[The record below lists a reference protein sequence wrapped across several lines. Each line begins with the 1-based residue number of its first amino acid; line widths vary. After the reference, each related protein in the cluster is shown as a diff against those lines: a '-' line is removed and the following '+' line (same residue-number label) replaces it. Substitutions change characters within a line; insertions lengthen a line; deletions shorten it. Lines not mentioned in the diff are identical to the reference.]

1 MSIRR
6 IILFLLVSI
15 AFVVAT
21 GTPTKLQENPGPD
34 IIPGINVNMGSGII
48 LPGGNLW
55 HQQQNGPYSAISKL
69 NSLLL
74 LTSADNPP
82 TGSPVNVDG
91 FVQDPVTGVVE
102 PAYAIQGIT
111 YTQDDVTGEFAG
123 YLFTAEDENNYYFG
137 FAQSVFINDNTY
149 GDNAIGWESRKKGH
163 RLKDLLNSDHIEVRL
178 YDGSGNLALD
188 FFLDY
193 ATQDRKTSEI
203 LNLGATGGDGA
214 MVYGDPT
221 YILESSSSLVWNFNQ
236 AYPSFPFKNDT
247 NPLRVPTN
255 TYDSWTTAD
264 PNYPWIYELVYEW
277 SISKAAFPDGTL
289 GNIQILE
296 VHNSPSKKYDS
307 VVPVPVIT
315 VKKEANPASG
325 SYVVRDETILY
336 SISVTNV
343 GMAPITDVVIT
354 DIIDLNLDN
363 IIPEDGGTYDEPSRT
378 ITWPSVP
385 FLGPGDSIL
394 VQYWADVEPID
405 LPLPGPLDI
414 FNFAT
419 ISSPDLPTDINT
431 NTTVHTVIP
440 TPLID
445 IEKTPDYQEVLTG
458 STVTFTITVT
468 NTGDVDLTG
477 VAVTDPNI
485 PDCSNLQIG
494 TLAAGQSTSYECM
507 VTVFEDIINVAT
519 VTGTPP
525 VGPDV
530 TDSDDAQV
538 VVINPAIQIVK
549 TSDATGSNQIG
560 DLITYTFEVSNI
572 GDVTLTNVTVLDSL
586 YGSIDIFQTT
596 LNPGEV
602 TSGTAQH
609 IVTQADI
616 DSGLRH
622 NVATATGNPPI
633 GDPVTDTDDETVT
646 FPQNPAIQVVKTS
659 DATGSNQVGDVITF
673 TYEVTNTGDVTL
685 TNVSVTDDLEGPISL
700 AKTTLIPGEATSG
713 TAQYTVTQA
722 DIDAGSRQN
731 VATATGNPPIGD
743 PVTDTDDETVTF
755 PQNPAIQ
762 VVKTSNAT
770 GSNQVRD
777 VITFTYE
784 VTNTGDVTLTN
795 VSVTDDLEG
804 PISLAKTTLTPGEVT
819 TGTAQHTVTQD
830 DIDAGSRQNVATAA
844 GNPPIGDPV
853 TDTDD
858 ETVTFPQNPSIQIEK
873 TPDQQIVIGVG
884 IATFNITVTN
894 SGNVTLT
901 DVNISDPLAPNCDN
915 NTIGTLAPGASTSY
929 PCTAVVTASIQNV
942 ATVTGTPPVGPDVT
956 DNDDASVTVIS
967 PNIDIEKF
975 TMVQVLPSNTCSTFG
990 KPQVLTMLYTG
1001 DGPEAT
1007 SHSQDAG
1014 KVSVEGDPN
1023 DANPVYITV
1032 ANKENLSDSK
1042 TKIYLQDFEVALDD
1056 TFEID
1061 ANVVGKAQLE
1071 ATTYVFVKD
1080 QAGNLLQTVMFHTS
1094 CSQPLNLGD
1103 QFGSIQLV
1111 GFLGESGEG
1120 DTYSEPQPGYFGEDA
1135 DNPEG
1140 PTASAGDDTIIWTY
1154 IVTGSGVDIPLSN
1167 ITVTDDNGTPSDPSD
1182 DFSPEPI
1189 EENGFN
1195 VGDTDMDGLLDG
1207 NETWLFRASRFA
1219 ELGQYGNIA
1228 TVEGTTP
1235 WSQTVSDQDPSHYK
1249 GVLSTSDQCADSKA
1263 KVLTMLYTGD
1273 GPEATSHS
1281 QDAGKVS
1288 VEGDPNGASPV
1299 YITVAN
1305 KENLSDSK
1313 TKIYLQDFEI
1323 SLSETFDIDATVVG
1337 KTRLEATTYVFVKD
1351 EDGNLLQLVM
1361 FHTSCSQPLI
1371 LGDQFG
1377 SIQLV
1382 GFISE

>member
-700 AKTTLIPGEATSG
+700 AKTTL
-713 TAQYTVTQA
+713 
-722 DIDAGSRQN
+722 
-731 VATATGNPPIGD
+731 
-743 PVTDTDDETVTF
+743 
-755 PQNPAIQ
+755 
-762 VVKTSNAT
+762 
-770 GSNQVRD
+770 
-777 VITFTYE
+777 
-784 VTNTGDVTLTN
+784 
-795 VSVTDDLEG
+795 
-804 PISLAKTTLTPGEVT
+804 TPGEVT